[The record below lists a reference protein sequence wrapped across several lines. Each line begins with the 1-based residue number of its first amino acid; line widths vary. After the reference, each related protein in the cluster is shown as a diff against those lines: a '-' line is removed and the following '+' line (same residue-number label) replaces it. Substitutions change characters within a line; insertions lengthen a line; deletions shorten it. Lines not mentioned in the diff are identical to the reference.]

1 QSEEL
6 LDLRMACLS
15 QRREELKSLVDVLL
29 KPNAQMVADSLRS
42 VQGVTELQTCANTSA
57 LFGPLRPPPNAESRA
72 KVEELRQK
80 LDRFKGNK
88 LAGKPSEKL
97 PLLTG
102 IVEEAR
108 ALQYRPLEAEAL
120 RQLGG
125 LHSEMG
131 ALEDAR
137 RTLLDAVFAAEAA
150 GHTYEAEQAWA

>member
-1 QSEEL
+1 
-6 LDLRMACLS
+6 
-15 QRREELKSLVDVLL
+15 
-29 KPNAQMVADSLRS
+29 
-42 VQGVTELQTCANTSA
+42 
-57 LFGPLRPPPNAESRA
+57 AESRA

-80 LDRFKGNK
+80 LARFKGNK

-137 RTLLDAVFAAEAA
+137 RTLLDAAFAAEAA
-150 GHTYEAEQAWA
+150 GHTYEAEQAWAGLVWSALRRGRYEEGDESGKHALALVEHLGDDKPRVLLYNNLASLARSQGKTEEALHYQR